1 MGSDAMTM
9 PWIEIENLNK
19 RYGQFQALS
28 DLSLNI
34 AQGEVF
40 GFLGPNGAGKTTTL
54 RILMGTLV
62 PDRGSARIRGLDCI
76 KDRAEVK
83 RQVGYVPDV
92 PVFYDYLKGW
102 ELLRFVGQMHGLD
115 DALLAER
122 AQLLLRELSLADAA
136 DDFVTNYSL
145 GMKKKMGLALALI
158 HDPEVLILDEPTT
171 GLDPLAMRQVQNLI
185 QNYAESGRTVLLSTH
200 LLEMAER
207 QCQRIAIVH
216 RGRLVA
222 EGRPAELLEQRPM
235 AGTTLEEVFL
245 ALTAPGDA
253 RAAQ

>member
-1 MGSDAMTM
+1 MTT
-9 PWIEIENLNK
+9 PWIELEKLNK
-19 RYGQFQALS
+19 SYGQFRALS

-62 PDRGSARIRGLDCI
+62 PDSGSARIRGLDCI
-76 KDRAEVK
+76 KNRAEVK

-102 ELLRFVGQMHGLD
+102 ELLRFVGQMHGIEEL
-115 DALLAER
+115 LLAER
-122 AQLLLRELSLADAA
+122 ARLLLNELSLDDAA

-171 GLDPLAMRQVQNLI
+171 GLDPLAMRQVQSLL
-185 QNYAESGRTVLLSTH
+185 QNYAGSGRTVLLSTH

-207 QCQRIAIVH
+207 QCDRIAIVH
-216 RGRLVA
+216 HGRLVA
-222 EGRPAELLEQRPM
+222 EGRPAELLEQRRT

-245 ALTAPGDA
+245 ALTAQSDA
-253 RAAQ
+253 GASQ

>member
-1 MGSDAMTM
+1 MTA
-9 PWIEIENLNK
+9 PVWIEIKSLSK
-19 RYGQFQALS
+19 RYGSFQALS
-28 DLSLNI
+28 ELSLNI
-34 AQGEVF
+34 SQGEVF

-62 PDRGSARIRGLDCI
+62 PDEGSARIRGLDCL
-76 KDRAEVK
+76 KDRVEVK

-102 ELLRFVGQMHGLD
+102 ELLRFVGQMHGMED
-115 DALLAER
+115 RLLVER
-122 AQLLLRELSLADAA
+122 ARLLLSELSLSDAA

-171 GLDPLAMRQVQNLI
+171 GLDPHATRQVQSLI
-185 QNYAESGRTVLLSTH
+185 QSYADSGRTVLLSTH

-207 QCQRIAIVH
+207 QCHRVAIVH

-222 EGRPAELLEQRPM
+222 EGPPRELRERQS
-235 AGTTLEEVFL
+235 AGARSPENTLEEVFL
-245 ALTAPGDA
+245 ALTAQGDCG
-253 RAAQ
+253 AQQ